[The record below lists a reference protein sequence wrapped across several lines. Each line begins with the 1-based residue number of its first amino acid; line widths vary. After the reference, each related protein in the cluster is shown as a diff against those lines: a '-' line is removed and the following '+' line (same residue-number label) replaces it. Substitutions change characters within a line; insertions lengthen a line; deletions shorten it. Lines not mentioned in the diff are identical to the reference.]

1 MNPKQIEH
9 AAKTRGVRMSVIL
22 RAANVA
28 HSTWWRWK
36 HGKHSPSLAVVD
48 RITKALEQ
56 KDYSKHIKPRRK

>member
-36 HGKHSPSLAVVD
+36 QGKHSPSMETVE
-48 RITKALEQ
+48 RITKAATRH
-56 KDYSKHIKPRRK
+56 DYRDHLKPRRK